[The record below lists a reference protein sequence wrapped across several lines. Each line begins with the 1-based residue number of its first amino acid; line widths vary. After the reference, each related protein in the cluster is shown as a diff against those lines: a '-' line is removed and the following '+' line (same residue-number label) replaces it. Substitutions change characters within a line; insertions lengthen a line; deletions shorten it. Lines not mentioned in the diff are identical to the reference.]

1 MNDQDRLVYTDIPSY
16 LQYKVAQQE
25 GIPKEHVQFKIYDFL
40 TTFKVSELPTMGN
53 TKISESL
60 ISLLGQYMIFECD
73 DELMEMYLETP
84 SSRSAVLYMMLLVLG
99 EKEPDLVE
107 NIKDNMDGKPF
118 LTRVLNAFAHSI
130 VVREYEAGWVETEF
144 PTERGYTDY
153 TLVELKEHKIPGV
166 SQTTQDAL
174 IDNFSSTLS
183 LLGARIKAEHVTPAS
198 LKATVD
204 KLDVKVAAGKQL
216 LLELVQSNL
225 LPVRAKLP
233 LRLEFLEESEAKI
246 VNDHLGSLK
255 ISFVSEST
263 SLEYN

>member
-16 LQYKVAQQE
+16 LQYKVAQRE
-25 GIPKEHVQFKIYDFL
+25 GILKEHVQFKIYDFL

-84 SSRSAVLYMMLLVLG
+84 SSRSVVLYMMLLVLG

-107 NIKDNMDGKPF
+107 NIRVNSNNNVS
-118 LTRVLNAFAHSI
+118 LIRVLNMFAHSI

-174 IDNFSSTLS
+174 TDNFSSTLS
-183 LLGARIKAEHVTPAS
+183 LLGARIKADHVSPA
-198 LKATVD
+198 
-204 KLDVKVAAGKQL
+204 
-216 LLELVQSNL
+216 
-225 LPVRAKLP
+225 
-233 LRLEFLEESEAKI
+233 LRLEFLEESEAKV
-246 VNDHLGSLK
+246 VNDYLGSLK